1 MKKTLLFLCAF
12 LATTVYAN
20 IDNAPDDILGFWLSE
35 NGQAQIQV
43 YKEGDKYF
51 GKIIWLKVPDD
62 PKKGGPKK
70 DYNNPKESLRDRP
83 ILGLVILRD
92 FSFKEKEW
100 SGGYVYDPQ
109 NGKEYKCYLKLKDPK
124 TLSMRGYIGIS
135 LLGRT
140 ETWTR
145 VR

>member
-1 MKKTLLFLCAF
+1 MKKLLLLLCNCFTLLAI
-12 LATTVYAN
+12 ASEKN
-20 IDNAPDDILGFWLSE
+20 DPDAIVGFWLSS

-43 YKEGDKYF
+43 YKEGTKYF

-70 DYNNPKESLRDRP
+70 DDNNPDPSLRDKP

-92 FSFKEKEW
+92 FIFKDGEW
-100 SGGYVYDPQ
+100 TNGHVYDPQ
-109 NGKEYKCYLKLKDPK
+109 NGKEYRSYLKLKDPK
-124 TLSMRGYIGIS
+124 TMTMRGYIGVS

-140 ETWTR
+140 EVWSR
-145 VR
+145 IR